1 MKFLPIR
8 IMSGGQ
14 LEEDGECEG
23 IHDDDF
29 FVESA
34 AVQLHHVE
42 SGDLRI
48 TKFFKAF

>member
-34 AVQLHHVE
+34 AVQLHHVRVGRSE
-42 SGDLRI
+42 NY
-48 TKFFKAF
+48 KVF